1 MPVPSECGHPVKKIK
16 GMPTII
22 LHIIKNKI
30 KRTHN
35 AYALS
40 DRPAD
45 HFLLSVAGTGK
56 GSLYPKKGKRKKR

>member
-1 MPVPSECGHPVKKIK
+1 MPVRSECGNPAKKIK

-30 KRTHN
+30 KRIRH

-45 HFLLSVAGTGK
+45 HFLLSVTGTGK
-56 GSLYPKKGKRKKR
+56 GRLYPKKGKRKKR